1 MTTFVHNAIN
11 GLFDSVIGTHSICQK
26 YTHRYAWSLGGALSA
41 TLCLARGLAPPLG
54 CQTRPS
60 PIILMNIPKIYKRKG
75 EGHMEGFF

>member
-1 MTTFVHNAIN
+1 MTTSVHNAIN
-11 GLFDSVIGTHSICQK
+11 GLFDSVIATHSICQK

-41 TLCLARGLAPPLG
+41 TLCLAPPLG

-60 PIILMNIPKIYKRKG
+60 PIILMDIPRIYKRKG